1 MPKCLQSVDATKKK
15 RELRK
20 NYSEGITISSI
31 GKIQDQKF
39 KTTKTK
45 ANSRIAANSNKG
57 CWTGNQV
64 ELAVVVVAEIKATH
78 TSIYIRTR
86 ILTQLYREGISVH

>member
-64 ELAVVVVAEIKATH
+64 ELAVVVVAEKQHTH
-78 TSIYIRTR
+78 EYIY
-86 ILTQLYREGISVH
+86 VHVYLFSYTEKE